1 MPNSFDLTENM
12 MADEY
17 SEKVYYCRSCHSL
30 HIIYDETL
38 VDEGWDG
45 SYCAKCGSTDI
56 AVATIGEWLAE
67 EQRRKDKR
75 REIEWNK

>member
-1 MPNSFDLTENM
+1 MPNSFDTTIKATEGEM
-12 MADEY
+12 E
-17 SEKVYYCRSCHSL
+17 EKVYYCRSCHSL
-30 HIIYDETL
+30 HIIYDESL

-56 AVATIGEWLAE
+56 GVTTIGDWLAE

-75 REIEWNK
+75 RQIEWSK